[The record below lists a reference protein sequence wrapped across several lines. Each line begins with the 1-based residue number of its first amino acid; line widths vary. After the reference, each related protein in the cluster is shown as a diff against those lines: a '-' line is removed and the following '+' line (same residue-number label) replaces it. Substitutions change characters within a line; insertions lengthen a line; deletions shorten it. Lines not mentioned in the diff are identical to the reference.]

1 MPTLRAA
8 ALLLNAA
15 VFLVGF
21 ARSRYPMAP
30 PDYVYVGFLFLAPI
44 VSIGAILAAFRVPLR
59 REPMP
64 TVVAAAV
71 LLNVFM
77 FCFVLWLA
85 SRLDPDERRN
95 EFLWMTI
102 LLTAPIANGL
112 WLLATRKRGA
122 ALEPDVG
129 G

>member
-1 MPTLRAA
+1 MPVLRAA

-44 VSIGAILAAFRVPLR
+44 LSIAAIVLALRVPLR

-64 TVVAAAV
+64 TLAAAIV
-71 LLNVFM
+71 LLNAFI
-77 FCFVLWLA
+77 FAFVLWLA
-85 SRLDPDERRN
+85 SRLDPAERQS

-112 WLLATRKRGA
+112 WLLATRKRA
-122 ALEPDVG
+122 VAVD
-129 G
+129 